1 MRKHPVF
8 LAINKVKIRKIRGLC
23 QLHQVAKINEMN
35 EEQTAMRLLCVCRPA
50 PCAQRG
56 IRIGKVTHL
65 FGCFYTFENYTFENI
80 PQRPPYIRK
89 ASQISMPTTALII
102 KTRKQENSKVQTRG
116 KKIWIPGYILAL
128 PQVKNRPKHIGSG

>member
-1 MRKHPVF
+1 MF

-65 FGCFYTFENYTFENI
+65 SGCFYTFENI

-102 KTRKQENSKVQTRG
+102 KTRKRENSKVQTRG
-116 KKIWIPGYILAL
+116 KKIRIPGYILAL